1 MSWIQVI
8 SANSIQHIKDFQLA
22 KDSSDNSQQL
32 SKLVSEKYP
41 NAGLPVALSIGAKV
55 HEGEMAW

>member
-1 MSWIQVI
+1 M
-8 SANSIQHIKDFQLA
+8 A
-22 KDSSDNSQQL
+22 KDGSDNSQQL
-32 SKLVSEKYP
+32 RKLVSEKYP